1 MEIKINLIPPY
12 RKEEITKA
20 KRFSLVI
27 RMGLAILSVFILFF
41 SFLFGL
47 YETLEINLSAVSN
60 YQKPSLESSKYEK
73 IRKFDEEFEK
83 INSRTDQVMMI
94 SNDQLYWSDL
104 FVLLSKSTIPG
115 IEVTDLATN
124 NYGVSLAGKADDR
137 DDLIAFKDKL
147 VAEDCFDNVN
157 LPLSNLVS
165 KENIAFQMDF
175 NIKEECLKKR

>member
-27 RMGLAILSVFILFF
+27 RMGLAILAVFILFF

-47 YETLEINLSAVSN
+47 YKALEINLSVVSN
-60 YQKPSLESSKYEK
+60 SQKPGMEISKYEK
-73 IRKFDEEFEK
+73 IREFDEEFEK
-83 INSRTDQVMMI
+83 INSETDQVRMI
-94 SNDQLYWSDL
+94 SSDQLYWSDL
-104 FVLLSKSTIPG
+104 FVILSSSIISG

-124 NYGVSLAGKADDR
+124 DYSVSLVGKAKDR

-147 VAEDCFDNVN
+147 SAEECFSNVN

-165 KENIAFQMDF
+165 KENVAFQMDF
-175 NIKEECLKKR
+175 NVKEECLRKK